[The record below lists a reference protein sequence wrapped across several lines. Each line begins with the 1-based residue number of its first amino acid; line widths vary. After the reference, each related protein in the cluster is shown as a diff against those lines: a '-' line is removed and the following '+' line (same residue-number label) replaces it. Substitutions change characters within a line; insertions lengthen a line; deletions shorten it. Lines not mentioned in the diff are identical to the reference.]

1 MDELGSLLKDFL
13 VAPAHLGFV
22 VADLD
27 AAVAEAAQ
35 LYGFSESEVDFFP
48 ATSVPAS
55 TRFAFFTVAGMTF
68 EYIQPVNE
76 HFKQLL
82 FAVPSGSAGINHIA
96 WVVSDIYAAVS
107 ALAQRGIRPGYV
119 TPDGVVNTGRKLMVY
134 LDPATTAGQLVELIE
149 EPS

>member
-1 MDELGSLLKDFL
+1 MDDIGPLLKDFL
-13 VAPAHLGFV
+13 VETAHLGFV

-27 AAVAEAAQ
+27 AAVKEAAR
-35 LYGFSESEVDFFP
+35 LYGFAESEVEFFP
-48 ATSVPAS
+48 AKSEPAP

-68 EYIQPVNE
+68 EYIQPVDK
-76 HFKQLL
+76 HFSQLL
-82 FAVPSGSAGINHIA
+82 FAAPSGGAGINHIA

-107 ALAQRGIRPGYV
+107 ALAERGIKPGYV

-134 LDPATTAGQLVELIE
+134 LDPATTGGQLIELIE